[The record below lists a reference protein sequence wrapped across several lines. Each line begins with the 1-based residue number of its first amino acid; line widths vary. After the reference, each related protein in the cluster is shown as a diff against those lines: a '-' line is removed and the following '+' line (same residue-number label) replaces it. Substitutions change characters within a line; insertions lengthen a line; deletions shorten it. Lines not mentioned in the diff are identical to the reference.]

1 MDEPVDHRGAGDVV
15 AEDLASLRWSALGP
29 LLRRL
34 SFYLR
39 RWAAKTDSDSDRQTV
54 PAVVDRPAST
64 RARPIRPLAVDPLVL
79 RLVRRAR

>member
-1 MDEPVDHRGAGDVV
+1 MDEPVDHRGAGHVV

-39 RWAAKTDSDSDRQTV
+39 RWAAKTDKRLRTHKRFQRSWTGLQ
-54 PAVVDRPAST
+54 
-64 RARPIRPLAVDPLVL
+64 AREPGLFAHWQWIRSY
-79 RLVRRAR
+79 